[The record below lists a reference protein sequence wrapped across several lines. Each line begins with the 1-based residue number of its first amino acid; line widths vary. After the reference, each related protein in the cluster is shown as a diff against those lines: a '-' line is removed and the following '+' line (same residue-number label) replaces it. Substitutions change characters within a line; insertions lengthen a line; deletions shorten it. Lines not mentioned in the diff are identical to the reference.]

1 MTGVAVCAGSVCTVK
16 ALWEGRI
23 QKLKEDREKEKE
35 RWKRKPLRGIT
46 MVWQDRINLARLK
59 EKVITEEGRIVLRI
73 EKEGWKSLP
82 DALQEIIYLQE
93 WQIHRT
99 GLETIPRF
107 VGKFDNLLVLDLS
120 RNSVKEIPK
129 EIGQLTKLRE
139 LYVSY
144 NRLREVPA
152 ELGGC
157 ENLEK
162 LDLAVNR
169 DLCDLP
175 EQLSHLQR
183 LYHLDL
189 SMNCFTTIPSAVLNM
204 PALEWLDMGSNK
216 LQELPDDVTRMENL
230 HTIWLQRNEITHL
243 PEAISKM
250 TNLSTLVLTSNKLQQ
265 IPVCMEEMINLR
277 FVNLRDNPFQL
288 QVTLPQCVNSE
299 EEEDRE
305 LFGIEFMQAYIQ
317 ELKNISTFKLQ
328 HFPEG
333 SYECLDTNILQA
345 KLKLVPQF
353 CQLQLRL
360 KCPTEIKLPS
370 VAKQMLD

>member
-1 MTGVAVCAGSVCTVK
+1 MAGVAVCAGSVGTVK
-16 ALWEGRI
+16 ARWEERI
-23 QKLKEDREKEKE
+23 RRLNEDREREKE
-35 RWKRKPLRGIT
+35 RSNRKALGGIT
-46 MVWQDRINLARLK
+46 TVWQDRINLARLK
-59 EKVITEEGRIVLRI
+59 EKVVTEEGRVALRI
-73 EKEGWKSLP
+73 EKEEWKSLP
-82 DALQEIIYLQE
+82 DALQQMTYLQE

-99 GLETIPRF
+99 GLERIPRF
-107 VGKFDNLLVLDLS
+107 VGKFDNILVLDLS

-139 LYVSY
+139 LYISY
-144 NRLREVPA
+144 NRLREVPE
-152 ELGGC
+152 ELGDC

-183 LYHLDL
+183 LHHLDL
-189 SMNCFTTIPSAVLNM
+189 SVNCFTTFPSAILNM

-216 LQELPDDVTRMENL
+216 LKELPDDVARMKNL

-243 PEAISKM
+243 PEAISEMK
-250 TNLSTLVLTSNKLQQ
+250 NLGTLVLTNNKLQQ

-277 FVNLRDNPFQL
+277 FVNLRDNPLQL
-288 QVTLPQCVNSE
+288 QVTLPKCVNPE

-317 ELKNISTFKLQ
+317 ELKNSKTKTYTSDLLVTI
-328 HFPEG
+328 EAEM
-333 SYECLDTNILQA
+333 SY
-345 KLKLVPQF
+345 
-353 CQLQLRL
+353 
-360 KCPTEIKLPS
+360 
-370 VAKQMLD
+370 

>member
-1 MTGVAVCAGSVCTVK
+1 MTNKKSPGSCAADDRGAGLPLSRDPPGPCGDPRALPRTMTGVAVCAGSVCTVK

-23 QKLKEDREKEKE
+23 QRLKEDRENEKE
-35 RWKRKPLRGIT
+35 RSKRKSVRGIAL
-46 MVWQDRINLARLK
+46 VWQDRINLARLK

-73 EKEGWKSLP
+73 EKEEWKSLP
-82 DALQEIIYLQE
+82 NALQQMTYLQE

-107 VGKFDNLLVLDLS
+107 VEKFDSLLVLDLS

-144 NRLREVPA
+144 NRLREVPE

-175 EQLSHLQR
+175 EQLSNLQR

-189 SMNCFTTIPSAVLNM
+189 SINSFTTFPSAVLNM

-216 LQELPDDVTRMENL
+216 LQELPDDVARMENL
-230 HTIWLQRNEITHL
+230 HTIWLQRNEIVHL
-243 PEAISKM
+243 PEAISKLK
-250 TNLSTLVLTSNKLQQ
+250 NLSTLVLTSNKLQK
-265 IPVCMEEMINLR
+265 IPICMEEMINLR
-277 FVNLRDNPFQL
+277 FVNLRDNPLQL
-288 QVTLPQCVNSE
+288 QVTLPQCENAE
-299 EEEDRE
+299 EEENRE

-317 ELKNISTFKLQ
+317 ELKNSG
-328 HFPEG
+328 P
-333 SYECLDTNILQA
+333 A
-345 KLKLVPQF
+345 
-353 CQLQLRL
+353 
-360 KCPTEIKLPS
+360 
-370 VAKQMLD
+370 

>member
-1 MTGVAVCAGSVCTVK
+1 MTEVVVCAGSVCTVK

-23 QKLKEDREKEKE
+23 QRLNEDLEKEKE
-35 RWKRKPLRGIT
+35 RSKRKSLRGLT
-46 MVWQDRINLARLK
+46 MVWQNRINLARLK
-59 EKVITEEGRIVLRI
+59 EKVVTEEGRILLRI
-73 EKEGWKSLP
+73 EKEEWKSLP
-82 DALQEIIYLQE
+82 DALQQMTYLQE

-99 GLETIPRF
+99 GLEIIPRF
-107 VGKFDNLLVLDLS
+107 VGKFDNILVLDLS

-144 NRLREVPA
+144 NRLREVPE
-152 ELGGC
+152 ELGDC

-189 SMNCFTTIPSAVLNM
+189 SMNCFTTFPSAVLNM

-216 LQELPDDVTRMENL
+216 LQELPDDVARMENL
-230 HTIWLQRNEITHL
+230 HTMWLQRNKITYL
-243 PEAISKM
+243 PEAISKLK
-250 TNLSTLVLTSNKLQQ
+250 NLSTLVLTSNKLQE

-277 FVNLRDNPFQL
+277 FVNLRENPLQL
-288 QVTLPQCVNSE
+288 QVTLPQCVNPE

-317 ELKNISTFKLQ
+317 ELKNSKTKTYTSHL
-328 HFPEG
+328 
-333 SYECLDTNILQA
+333 SVT
-345 KLKLVPQF
+345 
-353 CQLQLRL
+353 
-360 KCPTEIKLPS
+360 TE
-370 VAKQMLD
+370 VEMTD